1 MNIRRRDLLLA
12 APAVTSAALMTST
25 SSALGAP
32 TVSTSKTIGPN
43 EAGIPTGPAGA
54 RPGPVVFFSKFLPKL
69 GPREMA
75 VALKKIGYAGIDL
88 TVRPGG
94 HVEPGDVTKALPTAV
109 EAIRAE
115 GMAVP
120 LVTTELLS
128 AADPT
133 ARPIIATAGK
143 LGVPLFKPG
152 YFKYQYVDVRKELK
166 TAGAQLKGLAN
177 LARESHIQM
186 GFHNHGDCLGG
197 PIWDAVQV
205 IDGLDP
211 RWAGYYLDTRHVF
224 AEGGQ
229 SAWKVATHLVGPRV
243 KAVSVKDFFWEKT
256 AKGWVITKVP
266 LGQGMVD
273 LVGIFKILAAHK
285 FAGPI
290 SIHLEYPIAGGDD
303 AVLAAAARDRS
314 VLETALTTVYGTA

>member
-1 MNIRRRDLLLA
+1 MNITRRDLLLA
-12 APAVTSAALMTST
+12 APTLSSVALAGSVSASPST
-25 SSALGAP
+25 
-32 TVSTSKTIGPN
+32 
-43 EAGIPTGPAGA
+43 PAGA
-54 RPGPVVFFSKFLPKL
+54 AAAKAAGSGTPVRPGPVVFFSKFLPQL
-69 GPREMA
+69 GPRQMA
-75 VALKKIGYAGIDL
+75 IALKKIGYAGIDL

-94 HVEPGDVTKALPTAV
+94 HVLPAEVKTALPTAV

-128 AADPT
+128 ASDPT
-133 ARPIIATAGK
+133 ARPILATAGK

-152 YFKYQYVDVRKELK
+152 YFKYDYVDVRKELHA
-166 TAGAQLKGLAN
+166 AGAKIKGLAE
-177 LARESHIQM
+177 LGRESHIQM

-197 PIWDAVQV
+197 PIWDAVQI

-229 SAWKVATHLVGPRV
+229 SAWRVATHLVGPRV
-243 KAVSVKDFFWEKT
+243 KAVSVKDFYWEKT
-256 AKGWVITKVP
+256 SKGWVITKVP

-303 AVLAAAARDRS
+303 AVLAAAARDRT